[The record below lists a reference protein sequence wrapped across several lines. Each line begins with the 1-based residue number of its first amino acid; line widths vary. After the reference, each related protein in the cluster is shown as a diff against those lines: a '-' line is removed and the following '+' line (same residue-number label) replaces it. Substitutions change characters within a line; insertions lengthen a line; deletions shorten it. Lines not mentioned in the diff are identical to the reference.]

1 MSGQFML
8 AAGSISLAF
17 VLYTIGV
24 FWERAAGRLRLPQ
37 LVAFWLGLVC
47 DATGTTLMG
56 GLAQTS
62 GAGLGLHAIT
72 GALALVLMLFHAGWA
87 TYAYVSRNEARL
99 ADFHKLS
106 TAVWLVW
113 TLPYAMGVL
122 MGVPA
127 VQMPDGLIAV
137 HAAAITVGL
146 FFLTVVTPTALR
158 ARR

>member
-1 MSGQFML
+1 MSDQFML

-17 VLYTIGV
+17 VLYTIAV
-24 FWERAAGRLRLPQ
+24 FWERVAGRLRLPQ
-37 LVAFWLGLVC
+37 LVMFWLGLAC
-47 DATGTTLMG
+47 DVTGTTLMG
-56 GLAQTS
+56 GLVQAGAS
-62 GAGLGLHAIT
+62 GAGLHAIT

-87 TYAYVSRNEARL
+87 TYAYVSRNAARL
-99 ADFHKLS
+99 AGFHKLS

-137 HAAAITVGL
+137 HAAAITVAL
-146 FFLTVVTPTALR
+146 FFLTVVTPAALR